1 MRVNQLIQ
9 RLWPLLIF
17 VTMAACN
24 ASSTT
29 NPVTIGKT
37 SGVSDITSG
46 GSGSGAS
53 GSGDGSNNSGN
64 GSADSGD
71 FDTETGNSGFGPDIN
86 VPPGT
91 ENPTPSSP
99 ITRFE
104 PESASN
110 GYVTSVEYDSTT
122 DSFSVDNIAFDG
134 AGPYSRD
141 GQVGG
146 NNAIIP
152 YAVYESAATT
162 TDAITGTP
170 IDQLGYKAIYAVSA
184 SNQSKFGIVRTGA
197 YQNFGFGGFLYN
209 RSGSFSLPSGGQ
221 ATFTGNYQGLRDFD
235 GDTGIEYAVAQM
247 TIDIDFD
254 DFNDGSAVKGEL
266 SNRKVFDSA
275 GNDITTDVLTALNN
289 QNNTSAAALP
299 VLTINITSGSV
310 SANGELIGTMQSLV
324 ENDAGIVSTY
334 ETGNYYAVMS
344 GDQANEVV
352 GVLVVTADDPRFS
365 NVTVRET
372 GGFIL
377 TR

>member
-9 RLWPLLIF
+9 RLWPILIF

-53 GSGDGSNNSGN
+53 GSGD
-64 GSADSGD
+64 
-71 FDTETGNSGFGPDIN
+71 FDTKHGNSDSGPDIN

-91 ENPTPSSP
+91 ENPTPNSP
-99 ITRFE
+99 ITRFD
-104 PESASN
+104 PASASN

-141 GQVGG
+141 DEVGG

-162 TDAITGTP
+162 SDAITGTP

-266 SNRKVFDSA
+266 SNRKVFDTA

-310 SANGELIGTMQSLV
+310 SANGELIGTMESLV
-324 ENDAGIVSTY
+324 ENNAGIVSTY

-352 GVLVVTADDPRFS
+352 GVLVVTADDPRYS